1 MIERRFGEMIE
12 TISLREVY
20 GILKNKLRLILTI
33 TILIMMITALISYYF
48 ITPIYQTSTQL
59 LISQKQS
66 ETIVDSQSI
75 DIDLQLVGTYSEII
89 KSPIILNQ
97 VISQLELDMSYQEI
111 KEKVNVDVAE
121 NSQLLNIF
129 VTDPDPAIAVGIAN
143 KVAEVFEIEIMDLMN
158 IDNVSILS
166 PAVVLENQT
175 PVSPNPPLNILL
187 SAIVGFVIGATIAM
201 ILRYLDTTIRVEE
214 DVTDI
219 LGLPVLGAISPMN
232 DEEDIPVNEPI
243 AFKRREEQE
252 W

>member
-1 MIERRFGEMIE
+1 MIE
-12 TISLREVY
+12 TISLREIY
-20 GILKNKLRLILTI
+20 GILKNKIRLILAI
-33 TILIMMITALISYYF
+33 TIAIMMITALISYYF

-66 ETIVDSQSI
+66 EMIIDSQSI

-89 KSPIILNQ
+89 KSPIILDQ
-97 VISQLELDMSYQEI
+97 VVSQLELDMSYQEI
-111 KEKVNVDVAE
+111 KEKVNVEFAE

-129 VTDPDPAIAVGIAN
+129 VTDPDPAVAVAIAN
-143 KVAEVFEIEIMDLMN
+143 KVAEVFETEIMELMN

-187 SAIVGFVIGATIAM
+187 SAIVGLVIGATIAM
-201 ILRYLDTTIRVEE
+201 VLRYLDTTIRVEE
-214 DVTDI
+214 DVTDL